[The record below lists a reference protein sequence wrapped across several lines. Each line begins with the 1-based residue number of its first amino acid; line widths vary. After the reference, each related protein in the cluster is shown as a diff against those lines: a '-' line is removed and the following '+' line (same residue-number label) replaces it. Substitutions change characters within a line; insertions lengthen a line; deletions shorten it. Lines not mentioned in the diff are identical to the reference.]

1 MRMDELQPLP
11 QKAQRP
17 QAERGHEERDVA
29 FRPIVWS
36 GVGLLLA
43 TVLVYL
49 MVFWVFGY
57 LEERTAE
64 RRPAANPLARTYGR
78 QLPPEPRL
86 QAEPILDL
94 RRLRAAED
102 EQLNTYGWL
111 DRNAGTV
118 RIPIARAMELLAQRG
133 LPTQPQTQPPAAGG
147 GR

>member
-1 MRMDELQPLP
+1 MDEPRRFPPDTQHS
-11 QKAQRP
+11 
-17 QAERGHEERDVA
+17 QAHRGHEVRDVA

-36 GVGLLLA
+36 GVGLLLVTA
-43 TVLVYL
+43 VVFL
-49 MVFWVFGY
+49 MVLWVFGF

-86 QAEPILDL
+86 QADPILDL

-102 EQLNTYGWL
+102 EQLNTYGWI
-111 DRNAGTV
+111 DRSAGTV

-133 LPTQPQTQPPAAGG
+133 LPTRPQPAPPAAGAA
-147 GR
+147 R